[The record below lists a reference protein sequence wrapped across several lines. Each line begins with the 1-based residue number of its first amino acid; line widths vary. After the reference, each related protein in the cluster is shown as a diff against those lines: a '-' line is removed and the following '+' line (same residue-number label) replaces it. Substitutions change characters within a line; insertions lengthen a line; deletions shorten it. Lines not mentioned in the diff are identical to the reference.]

1 MKTLTLDLPES
12 LDLDEHRVK
21 MLLAGTLYEQGLVT
35 LGQAA
40 QVAGLTKR
48 TFIELMGKFGF
59 SPISDSLDDL
69 RSDIANA

>member
-1 MKTLTLDLPES
+1 MRTVTLDLPDTPG
-12 LDLDEHRVK
+12 LDDHRVK
-21 MLLAGTLYEQGLVT
+21 MLLAGTLYEQGMVT

-59 SPISDSLDDL
+59 SPVSGSVDDL
-69 RSDIANA
+69 HDDIANA

>member
-1 MKTLTLDLPES
+1 MRTLTLDLPDS
-12 LDLDEHRVK
+12 PMLDEHRVK
-21 MLLAGTLYEQGLVT
+21 MLLAGTLYEQGMVT

-59 SPISDSLDDL
+59 SPISGSVDEL
-69 RSDIANA
+69 RDDIANA